1 MNLLVPDPGL
11 FIWSLVS
18 FLILLALLGKYAWKP
33 IIHALRVREETIEY
47 SLREAERAR
56 AEMVNIEK
64 TQKQML
70 DQTRIE
76 RDEMIKEARKISV
89 SIIEEARKA
98 AKIEADKIMAATK
111 LQMENQKQ
119 AAIEDLK
126 SQVALLSVDIA
137 TRLLQRELQN
147 PDQQKQLIQI
157 YLNEA
162 TFN

>member
-147 PDQQKQLIQI
+147 PDQQKQLIQT